1 MSCAYLLKTKNNL
14 VESFRPVK
22 VLGIGTINNQ
32 PQYLSALAF
41 FALLLSAAA
50 DWQGLVDCQCCGSA
64 LKPAGFC

>member
-14 VESFRPVK
+14 VKSFRPVK

-41 FALLLSAAA
+41 LPCCFPLQQTGKAWWIANVAA
-50 DWQGLVDCQCCGSA
+50 V
-64 LKPAGFC
+64 P